1 MTPDSIFQ
9 IASTIVLPAW
19 LLLMFAPYWK
29 WTSRIVVGV
38 VVTILSLTYAFFTLP
53 MFSAEMFN
61 SFGTLAGVMELFTE
75 PTSVLVGWIHYLAFD
90 LMVGWFIVIDAR
102 REGINRWFLIPCLL
116 FTFMLGPVG
125 LLLYLLLRLVIAK
138 KYFFDFS

>member
-9 IASTIVLPAW
+9 IASTIILPAW

-53 MFSAEMFN
+53 MFSTEMFN
-61 SFGTLAGVMELFTE
+61 SFGTLAGVMKLFTE

-90 LMVGWFIVIDAR
+90 LMVGWFIVSDAR

-125 LLLYLLLRLVIAK
+125 FLLYLLLRLVIAK